1 MAAGPSIDVSG
12 WLEEQL
18 AQASPDLLR
27 AMVTTFAEA
36 LMGAEADA
44 VCGAAYGERSTE
56 RTNTRNGYRRRDWDT
71 RAGSISLAIPKLR
84 QGSYF
89 PDWLLERRRRAEA
102 ALVTVVATSYLLG
115 VSTRRMEKLV
125 ETLGITRLSKS
136 QVSEMAKDLDAQVE
150 AFRTRPLDAGPYT
163 FVAADAL
170 VLKVREAGRTVNVH
184 ALVAT
189 GVNAEG
195 YREILGLHVTSAEDG
210 AGWLGFFRD
219 LTARGLS
226 GVALVTSDAHRGLT
240 EAIGATLPGASWQ
253 RCRTHWGRKDSTCRF
268 RCGGTIGLPRGGGEE
283 RGGCGIPRCG
293 SGDGASVL
301 FQQGADPCGGAA
313 DSAPAYLEQLGYDA
327 PGAHF
332 AQAEDDRQDALRVG
346 DLLGENAAAGSGQ
359 PVPAP
364 PLMIPPLGLGGLP
377 EGEPLGQ
384 FCQFLP
390 AHPGQRRIA
399 QCRQPVWPGR
409 GVPVARK
416 SRSALAV
423 MNRRTV
429 GTIACLRSA
438 SSLPVSVIA
447 FPMGYSLIS
456 SIRPVLPCLLV
467 DIPELGIPVRVLP
480 AFQRLG
486 VGLEAEPML
495 AQEPPHRGRRY
506 PMALPGQF
514 PRQVAQRLGR
524 PA

>member
-36 LMGAEADA
+36 LMSAEAEA
-44 VCGAAYGERSTE
+44 VCGAGYGERSDE
-56 RTNTRNGYRRRDWDT
+56 RRNTRNGYRRREWDT
-71 RAGSISLAIPKLR
+71 RAGSIDLAIPKLR

-136 QVSEMAKDLDAQVE
+136 QVSEMAKDLDGQVE

-184 ALVAT
+184 ALLAT
-189 GVNAEG
+189 GVNADG

-253 RCRTHWGRKDSTCRF
+253 RCRTHYAANLMSATPKSAWGWVRALLHSVYDQPDSESVHAQFGRVLDALGDKLPHVAAHLDAARADILAFTAFPKAIWRQIWSNNPQERLNREIRRRTDVVGIF
-268 RCGGTIGLPRGGGEE
+268 PARDALIRLVGAVLAEQHDEWTEMRRYIGL
-283 RGGCGIPRCG
+283 
-293 SGDGASVL
+293 DVL
-301 FQQGADPCGGAA
+301 A
-313 DSAPAYLEQLGYDA
+313 
-327 PGAHF
+327 
-332 AQAEDDRQDALRVG
+332 
-346 DLLGENAAAGSGQ
+346 
-359 PVPAP
+359 
-364 PLMIPPLGLGGLP
+364 
-377 EGEPLGQ
+377 
-384 FCQFLP
+384 
-390 AHPGQRRIA
+390 
-399 QCRQPVWPGR
+399 
-409 GVPVARK
+409 K
-416 SRSALAV
+416 SRLT
-423 MNRRTV
+423 NP
-429 GTIACLRSA
+429 GTS
-438 SSLPVSVIA
+438 
-447 FPMGYSLIS
+447 
-456 SIRPVLPCLLV
+456 
-467 DIPELGIPVRVLP
+467 P
-480 AFQRLG
+480 AEEVTLT
-486 VGLEAEPML
+486 AIT
-495 AQEPPHRGRRY
+495 A
-506 PMALPGQF
+506 
-514 PRQVAQRLGR
+514 
-524 PA
+524 